1 MENGIKSFSESITI
15 VEQKTT
21 VKLIVKRK
29 ATIEDLMD
37 WRNNYVVPSNGG
49 HITAILI
56 YIYPDN
62 AFFQFQLC
70 DKSVVTFTSLNNI
83 YVI

>member
-1 MENGIKSFSESITI
+1 MKNGIKSFSESITI
-15 VEQKTT
+15 VEQKT
-21 VKLIVKRK
+21 
-29 ATIEDLMD
+29 MD